1 MLKALKSSAS
11 NESNGTFDGF
21 SVEILGVQSL
31 TPYFCGAA
39 DVSASKMPRAKE
51 NKTTSAGAT
60 IVAVP
65 SLLSHKYQK
74 CLEAMPESVDRFGY
88 PVKVQ

>member
-11 NESNGTFDGF
+11 NDSNGTFDGF

-31 TPYFCGAA
+31 MPYFCGAA
-39 DVSASKMPRAKE
+39 DVSACKTPRAKE